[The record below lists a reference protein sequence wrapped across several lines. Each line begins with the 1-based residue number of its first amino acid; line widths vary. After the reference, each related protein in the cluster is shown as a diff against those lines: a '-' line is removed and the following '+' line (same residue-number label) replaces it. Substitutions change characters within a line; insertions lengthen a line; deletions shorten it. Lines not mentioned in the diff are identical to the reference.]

1 MPLNDFCQ
9 KADKYIKNNTPFF
22 FLIDFEK
29 QKPVIYPLSEC
40 HNNGIYFQFNECR
53 KNAIDKDIHIEA
65 QPVSLPTYLKSFNIV
80 KSGVNRGDSFLTNL
94 TFPAPITCDSSLIE
108 IYKAS
113 KALFKLYYK
122 DQLVVFSP
130 ESFIQIR
137 NNKIKTF
144 PMKGTIMANHPDAVK
159 DLLESKKEQWEH
171 NTIVDLM
178 RNDLSMVANN
188 VEVNRFRYISEI
200 MTYRGKMLQTSS
212 EISGDL
218 RDDWQDDFAQLLL
231 KLLPAGSICGAPKDK
246 TVAIIKEAEIDQRG
260 YYTGVFGTYEKG
272 NVDSAVAIRYIEKK
286 ENGQMQYRSG
296 GGITFMSDGEDEYNE
311 IINKIYVPTR

>member
-1 MPLNDFCQ
+1 MPLHDFCQ
-9 KADKYIKNNTPFF
+9 KAKKYIKNDIPFF

-29 QKPVIYPLSEC
+29 QKPILYSLEEC
-40 HNNGIYFQFNECR
+40 EENGVFFQFNDGR
-53 KNAIDKDIHIEA
+53 KNSINKDIYVDA
-65 QPVSLPTYLKSFNIV
+65 QPIPLPTYLKAFDRV
-80 KSGVNRGDSFLTNL
+80 KYGINRGDSFLVNL
-94 TFPAPITCDSSLIE
+94 TFPTPITCDSNLEE
-108 IYKAS
+108 IYNAS
-113 KALFKLYYK
+113 KALYKLYCK
-122 DQLVVFSP
+122 DQFVVFSP

-137 NNKIKTF
+137 ENKISTF
-144 PMKGTIMANHPDAVK
+144 PMKGTIMASTPDAAK
-159 DLLESKKEQWEH
+159 DLLDNKKEQWEH

-218 RDDWQDDFAQLLL
+218 RDDWQDNFAQLLL

-246 TVAIIKEAEIDQRG
+246 TVAIIKAAEIDLRG
-260 YYTGVFGTYEKG
+260 YYTGIFGTYDKG

-286 ENGQMQYRSG
+286 EDGKMQYRSG
-296 GGITFMSDGEDEYNE
+296 GGITFMSDGEEEYNE
-311 IINKIYVPTR
+311 ILNKIYVPTR